1 MIKENKNNKKDIIK
15 SLSALFGDVS
25 KPLRASLIGLKIE
38 KILSKYYD
46 NISNEQIAQ
55 SLITQYGS
63 EALLAKNK
71 VFERVVFGLNE
82 KEIKNLAQFLNIPYT
97 DNEIYENVAD
107 QISKKYNEF
116 LEYFK
121 QPDYFKIKK
130 EKDNRVVSEEI
141 KLEYE
146 QNLTSLGYPHPY
158 QNLVKLELEERIRR
172 SSSNFSALIV
182 MPTGSGK
189 TRTAV
194 EFMIDFIRSRK
205 KSNILW
211 IVESPNLSE
220 QSLQTFYDLWQLRGD
235 RLIKVHRCFSSF
247 IPNINFTSG
256 TNIIFGAFD
265 KMKVLQKNN
274 HDFFNSLKKSTDLM
288 IIDEAHFS
296 LAETYEE
303 VISEIERNSTDIKKI
318 GLTATPMRSDDTEFY
333 NLKDYFNANLID
345 FKDEEDNI
353 IDDPLKYL
361 QKKQYLAKLDIE
373 YLSIPEDEIKEDSKE
388 FNDKVIERI
397 QASLEEKKQIIVF
410 AMSKDHAVALN
421 ILLQEK
427 EIKSECIIG
436 DTSANDRID
445 YFNKFKKNINAN
457 KNDQPKLFELNVLIN
472 YDILATGID
481 LPRVDELYLLRKF
494 GNITTAMQVLGRALR
509 GKNNGGNIK
518 NKVVSIK
525 GNKTKISNESDLYNL
540 IKNMY

>member
-1 MIKENKNNKKDIIK
+1 MKENYDNKKEIIR

-55 SLITQYGS
+55 SLITQFGS

-71 VFERVVFGLNE
+71 VFEKIVYGLDENE
-82 KEIKNLAQFLNIPYT
+82 INKLAQYLNTPNAG
-97 DNEIYENVAD
+97 NEIYDNVVEV
-107 QISKKYNEF
+107 ISKKYEEF
-116 LEYFK
+116 LRYYK
-121 QPDYFKIKK
+121 QSDYFKIKK

-141 KLEYE
+141 ELEYE
-146 QNLTSLGYPHPY
+146 QKLISLGYPHPY
-158 QNLVKLELEERIRR
+158 QNLVKLELEERIRK
-172 SSSNFSALIV
+172 SSGKYRALVV

-220 QSLQTFYDLWQLRGD
+220 QSLQTFKSLWQLRGD
-235 RLIKVHRCFSSF
+235 RLIKVHRCFSRF
-247 IPNINFTSG
+247 VPQINFSTG

-265 KMKVLQKNN
+265 KMKGLQNN
-274 HDFFNSLKKSTDLM
+274 NDDFFNSLKESTDLM

-303 VISEIERNSTDIKKI
+303 VISDIERNSPDIKKI
-318 GLTATPMRSDDTEFY
+318 GLTATPMRSGDTEFY
-333 NLKDYFNANLID
+333 NLKDYFDANLID
-345 FKDEEDNI
+345 FKDEDNNI
-353 IDDPLKYL
+353 INDPLKFL
-361 QKKQYLAKLDIE
+361 QKKQYLAHLVVE
-373 YLSIPEDEIKEDSKE
+373 YLSIPEEDILEDSKE

-397 QASLEEKKQIIVF
+397 QNSLKEHKQIIIF

-421 ILLQEK
+421 ILLQAK
-427 EIKSECIIG
+427 DIKSECIIG
-436 DTSANDRID
+436 DTSAADRIN
-445 YFNKFKKNINAN
+445 YFNKFKTNINS
-457 KNDQPKLFELNVLIN
+457 DPSEHPKLFELNVLIN
-472 YDILATGID
+472 YNILSTGID

-494 GNITTAMQVLGRALR
+494 GNETTAMQVLGRALR
-509 GKNNGGNIK
+509 GKKNGGNLK
-518 NKVVSIK
+518 NKVISIK
-525 GNKTKISNESDLYNL
+525 GNKTKINNESELYNL

>member
-1 MIKENKNNKKDIIK
+1 MKENYDNKKEIIR

-25 KPLRASLIGLKIE
+25 KPLRASLIGPKIE

-55 SLITQYGS
+55 SLITQFGS

-71 VFERVVFGLNE
+71 VFDKIINGLDENE
-82 KEIKNLAQFLNIPYT
+82 INKLAQYLNIPNAGSDIY
-97 DNEIYENVAD
+97 DNVTEL
-107 QISKKYNEF
+107 ISKKYHDF
-116 LEYFK
+116 LKYYK
-121 QPDYFKIKK
+121 QSDYFKIKK
-130 EKDNRVVSEEI
+130 EKDSRVVSEEI

-146 QNLTSLGYPHPY
+146 QKLTSLGYPHPY
-158 QNLVKLELEERIRR
+158 QNFVKLELEERIRK
-172 SSSNFSALIV
+172 SSGKYRALVV

-220 QSLQTFYDLWQLRGD
+220 QSLQTFKSLWQLRGD
-235 RLIKVHRCFSSF
+235 RLIRVHRCFSRF
-247 IPNINFTSG
+247 VPQINFSNG

-265 KMKVLQKNN
+265 KMKGLQNN
-274 HDFFNSLKKSTDLM
+274 NDDFFNSIKQSTDLM

-303 VISEIERNSTDIKKI
+303 VISDIERNSPDIKKI
-318 GLTATPMRSDDTEFY
+318 GLTATPMRTNDTEFY

-345 FKDEEDNI
+345 FKDEGDNI
-353 IDDPLKYL
+353 INDPLKFL
-361 QKKQYLAKLDIE
+361 QKKQYLANLDIE
-373 YLSIPEDEIKEDSKE
+373 YLSIPEEDILEISKE

-397 QASLEEKKQIIVF
+397 QNSLKDHKQIIIF

-421 ILLQEK
+421 ILLQAK
-427 EIKSECIIG
+427 DIKSECIIG
-436 DTSANDRID
+436 DTSAADRIN
-445 YFNKFKKNINAN
+445 YFNKFKTNINSDASEY
-457 KNDQPKLFELNVLIN
+457 PKLFELNVLIN
-472 YDILATGID
+472 YNILSTGID

-494 GNITTAMQVLGRALR
+494 GNETTAMQVLGRALR
-509 GKNNGGNIK
+509 GKKNGGNLK
-518 NKVVSIK
+518 NKVISVK
-525 GNKTKISNESDLYNL
+525 GNKTTINNESELYNL

>member
-1 MIKENKNNKKDIIK
+1 
-15 SLSALFGDVS
+15 
-25 KPLRASLIGLKIE
+25 
-38 KILSKYYD
+38 
-46 NISNEQIAQ
+46 
-55 SLITQYGS
+55 
-63 EALLAKNK
+63 
-71 VFERVVFGLNE
+71 
-82 KEIKNLAQFLNIPYT
+82 
-97 DNEIYENVAD
+97 
-107 QISKKYNEF
+107 
-116 LEYFK
+116 
-121 QPDYFKIKK
+121 
-130 EKDNRVVSEEI
+130 
-141 KLEYE
+141 
-146 QNLTSLGYPHPY
+146 
-158 QNLVKLELEERIRR
+158 
-172 SSSNFSALIV
+172 
-182 MPTGSGK
+182 
-189 TRTAV
+189 
-194 EFMIDFIRSRK
+194 
-205 KSNILW
+205 
-211 IVESPNLSE
+211 
-220 QSLQTFYDLWQLRGD
+220 
-235 RLIKVHRCFSSF
+235 
-247 IPNINFTSG
+247 
-256 TNIIFGAFD
+256 
-265 KMKVLQKNN
+265 
-274 HDFFNSLKKSTDLM
+274 M

-303 VISEIERNSTDIKKI
+303 VISDIERNSPDIKKI
-318 GLTATPMRSDDTEFY
+318 GLTATPMRSEDTEFF

-361 QKKQYLAKLDIE
+361 QKKQYLANLDIE
-373 YLSIPEDEIKEDSKE
+373 YLSIPEEDIAEDSRE

-445 YFNKFKKNINAN
+445 YFDKFKKNINEN
-457 KNDQPKLFELNVLIN
+457 KNGQPKLFELNVLIN

-509 GKNNGGNIK
+509 GKKNGGNIK

>member
-1 MIKENKNNKKDIIK
+1 MKESNNNKEDIIRC
-15 SLSALFGDVS
+15 LSKLFGDVS
-25 KPLRASLIGLKIE
+25 KPLRASLIGVKIE

-46 NISNEQIAQ
+46 TISNEHIAQ
-55 SLITQYGS
+55 SLITQFGS

-71 VFERVVFGLNE
+71 VFERVVLGFNE
-82 KEIKNLAQFLNIPYT
+82 KEIKDLAKFLNISYAN
-97 DNEIYENVAD
+97 NEIYENVAN
-107 QISKKYNEF
+107 QVSKKYNEF

-130 EKDNRVVSEEI
+130 EKDNRLVCEEI

-158 QNLVKLELEERIRR
+158 QNLVKLELEERIRK
-172 SSSNFSALIV
+172 SSGKYSALVV

-220 QSLQTFYDLWQLRGD
+220 QSLQTFYNLWQLRGD
-235 RLIKVHRCFSSF
+235 RSLKINRCFSRF
-247 IPNINFTSG
+247 VPQINFSTG

-265 KMKVLQKNN
+265 KMKGLQKNN
-274 HDFFNSLKKSTDLM
+274 DDFFNNLKKSTDLM
-288 IIDEAHFS
+288 IIDEAHYS
-296 LAETYEE
+296 LAETYDD
-303 VISEIERNSTDIKKI
+303 VISDIQRNSDDIIKI
-318 GLTATPMRSDDTEFY
+318 GLTATPMRPSDNEFY
-333 NLKDYFNANLID
+333 NLKSYFHSNIID
-345 FKDEEDNI
+345 FKTEDDKVI
-353 IDDPLKYL
+353 GDPLKYL
-361 QKKQYLAKLDIE
+361 QENKYLAKLVIE
-373 YLSIPEDEIKEDSKE
+373 YLSIPDEDIKEESRE

-397 QASLEEKKQIIVF
+397 QISIDEGKQIIIF

-421 ILLQEK
+421 ILLQDK
-427 EIKSECIIG
+427 GLKSECIVG
-436 DTSANDRID
+436 DTSATDRIK
-445 YFNKFKKNINAN
+445 YFNKFKTDINAN
-457 KNDQPKLFELNVLIN
+457 NNAQPKVFELNILIN
-472 YDILATGID
+472 YNILATGID

-494 GNITTAMQVLGRALR
+494 GNETTAMQVLGRALR
-509 GKNNGGNIK
+509 GQKNGGNIE
-518 NKVVSIK
+518 NKVISVK
-525 GNKTKISNESDLYNL
+525 GNETKIANESDLYNL

>member
-1 MIKENKNNKKDIIK
+1 MTEINNKKEIIR
-15 SLSALFGDVS
+15 SLSSLFGDVS

-46 NISNEQIAQ
+46 KISNEQIAQ

-71 VFERVVFGLNE
+71 VFERIIAGLDE
-82 KEIKNLAQFLNIPYT
+82 KEVRRISQSLNIENT
-97 DNEIYENVAD
+97 GIDIYENVTN
-107 QISKKYNEF
+107 QISIKYNDF
-116 LEYFK
+116 LSFYE
-121 QPDYFKIKK
+121 QSDYFKIKK
-130 EKDNRVVSEEI
+130 EKDTRIVSEEI
-141 KLEYE
+141 ELEYE

-158 QNLVKLELEERIRR
+158 QNLVKLELEERIRK
-172 SSSNFSALIV
+172 SSGKYSALVV

-220 QSLQTFYDLWQLRGD
+220 QSLRTFYNLWQLRGD
-235 RLIKVHRCFSSF
+235 RLIKVHRCFSGF
-247 IPNINFTSG
+247 IPQISFSSG
-256 TNIIFGAFD
+256 TNVIFGAFD
-265 KMKVLQKNN
+265 KMKNLQNN
-274 HDFFNSLKKSTDLM
+274 SHDFFSSLKKSTDLM

-303 VISEIERNSTDIKKI
+303 VISDIQRNSPNIKKI
-318 GLTATPMRSDDTEFY
+318 GLTATPMRSEDTEFY
-333 NLKDYFNANLID
+333 NLKDYFGTNVID
-345 FKDEEDNI
+345 FKDDEDNI
-353 IDDPLKYL
+353 IDDPLNYL
-361 QKKQYLAKLDIE
+361 QEKQYLANLDIE
-373 YLSIPEDEIKEDSKE
+373 YLSIPEEDIAEDSKE

-397 QASLEEKKQIIVF
+397 QNSLKENKQIIIF

-421 ILLQEK
+421 ILLQAND
-427 EIKSECIIG
+427 IKSECIIG
-436 DTSANDRID
+436 DTSAADRIN
-445 YFNKFKKNINAN
+445 YFNKFKTNINLN
-457 KNDQPKLFELNVLIN
+457 KNGQPKLFELNVLIN
-472 YDILATGID
+472 YNILSTGID

-494 GNITTAMQVLGRALR
+494 GNETTAMQVLGRALR
-509 GKNNGGNIK
+509 GKKNGGNLK
-518 NKVVSIK
+518 NKVISVK
-525 GNKTKISNESDLYNL
+525 GNKTKIQNESELYNL

>member
-1 MIKENKNNKKDIIK
+1 MKESYDNKKEIIR
-15 SLSALFGDVS
+15 SLSTLFGDVS

-55 SLITQYGS
+55 SLITQFGS

-71 VFERVVFGLNE
+71 IFEKIVYGLDENE
-82 KEIKNLAQFLNIPYT
+82 LNKLAQYLNTP
-97 DNEIYENVAD
+97 NAGGEIYDNVVEV
-107 QISKKYNEF
+107 ISKKYEEF
-116 LEYFK
+116 LRYYK
-121 QPDYFKIKK
+121 QSDYFKIKK
-130 EKDNRVVSEEI
+130 EKDSRVVSEEI
-141 KLEYE
+141 ELEYE
-146 QNLTSLGYPHPY
+146 QKLISLGYPHPY
-158 QNLVKLELEERIRR
+158 QNLVKLELEERIRK
-172 SSSNFSALIV
+172 SSGKYRALVV

-220 QSLQTFYDLWQLRGD
+220 QSLQTFKSLWQLRGD
-235 RLIKVHRCFSSF
+235 RLIKVHRCFSKF
-247 IPNINFTSG
+247 VPQINFSTC

-265 KMKVLQKNN
+265 KMKGLQNN
-274 HDFFNSLKKSTDLM
+274 NDDFFNSLKESTDLM

-303 VISEIERNSTDIKKI
+303 VISDIERNSPDIKKI
-318 GLTATPMRSDDTEFY
+318 GLTATPMRSGDTEFY
-333 NLKDYFNANLID
+333 NLKDYFDANLID
-345 FKDEEDNI
+345 FKDEDDNI
-353 IDDPLKYL
+353 INDPLKFL
-361 QKKQYLAKLDIE
+361 QKKHYLADLGVE
-373 YLSIPEDEIKEDSKE
+373 YLSIPEEDILEDSKE

-397 QASLEEKKQIIVF
+397 QNSLKEHKQIIIF

-421 ILLQEK
+421 ILLQAK
-427 EIKSECIIG
+427 DIKSECIIG
-436 DTSANDRID
+436 DTSAADRIN
-445 YFNKFKKNINAN
+445 YFNKFKTNINS
-457 KNDQPKLFELNVLIN
+457 DPSEHPKLFELNVLIN
-472 YDILATGID
+472 YNILSTGID

-494 GNITTAMQVLGRALR
+494 GNETTAMQVLGRALR
-509 GKNNGGNIK
+509 GKKNGGNLK
-518 NKVVSIK
+518 NKVISIK
-525 GNKTKISNESDLYNL
+525 GNKTKINNESELYNL

>member
-1 MIKENKNNKKDIIK
+1 MKENYDNKKEIIR

-25 KPLRASLIGLKIE
+25 KPLRASLIGPKIE

-55 SLITQYGS
+55 SLITQFGS

-71 VFERVVFGLNE
+71 VFDKIINGLDENE
-82 KEIKNLAQFLNIPYT
+82 INKLAQYLNIPNAGSDIY
-97 DNEIYENVAD
+97 DNVTEL
-107 QISKKYNEF
+107 ISKKYHDF
-116 LEYFK
+116 LKYYK
-121 QPDYFKIKK
+121 QSDYFKIKK
-130 EKDNRVVSEEI
+130 EKDSRVVSEEI

-146 QNLTSLGYPHPY
+146 QKLTSLGYPHPY
-158 QNLVKLELEERIRR
+158 QNFVKLELEERIRK
-172 SSSNFSALIV
+172 SSGKYRALVV

-220 QSLQTFYDLWQLRGD
+220 QSLQTFKSLWQLRGD
-235 RLIKVHRCFSSF
+235 RLIKVHRCFSRF
-247 IPNINFTSG
+247 VPQINFSNG

-265 KMKVLQKNN
+265 KMKGLQNN
-274 HDFFNSLKKSTDLM
+274 NDDFFNSIKKSTDLM

-303 VISEIERNSTDIKKI
+303 VISDIERNSPDIKKI
-318 GLTATPMRSDDTEFY
+318 GLTATPMRSGDTEFY

-345 FKDEEDNI
+345 FKDEGDNI
-353 IDDPLKYL
+353 INDPLKFL
-361 QKKQYLAKLDIE
+361 QKKQYLANLDIE
-373 YLSIPEDEIKEDSKE
+373 YLSIPEEDILEISKE

-397 QASLEEKKQIIVF
+397 QNSLKDHKQIIIF

-421 ILLQEK
+421 ILLQSK
-427 EIKSECIIG
+427 DIKSECIIG
-436 DTSANDRID
+436 DTSAADRIN
-445 YFNKFKKNINAN
+445 YFNKFKTNINSDASEY
-457 KNDQPKLFELNVLIN
+457 PKLFELNVLIN
-472 YDILATGID
+472 YNILSTGID

-494 GNITTAMQVLGRALR
+494 GNETTAMQVLGRALR
-509 GKNNGGNIK
+509 GKKNGGNLK
-518 NKVVSIK
+518 NKVISVK
-525 GNKTKISNESDLYNL
+525 GNKTTINNESELYNL